1 MSKFI
6 FLVKKSIYIG
16 MLFISASL
24 FSQDKVAVLTDSL
37 LQSKDPQKNV
47 ELSLKIADQ
56 LKFKNFERA
65 KYYINLSKDNTQKI
79 DTDEAWINFYKKS
92 GKIYFDVDALDLFGE
107 SLLKQYEYYKNTTH
121 ERRYKLENQL
131 AILYARLNDKDL
143 ALYYFNKLWE
153 HYKKQKNYPMMAQT
167 KTNIGNLHLNYD
179 FPKKALSYFEEALV
193 YLEKSQDKSLE
204 QELLT
209 NIGRTYTKLSQN
221 EKALDFLTKAK
232 SKTNDTTDKE
242 TQSWISQNIADVYI
256 QMKNADQAILYA
268 RHAEKLDNTQNTFSQ
283 RDLLETLYK
292 AYLLKKNY
300 KTASEYFVK
309 YDNARKNLNIESKAV
324 NVEKIK
330 IDYNNKIKNQEL
342 EIANNKKRSSLIIA
356 ICSLV
361 ILLLI
366 FFIIIIKYKNKLLKA
381 KLDNQLKEY
390 KETQLKQELEIR
402 NKELT
407 IKTIKETEQKELYQ
421 FLMNDLKK
429 IQSDAVKTDVKN
441 TLNHVIK
448 TMTQNDAYNNWE
460 EFELRFSN
468 VYESFYK
475 KLDALHPN
483 LSALDKR
490 ICALI
495 KLNLSTKEIANITK
509 SSIRSIENIRTRLRK
524 KIGLTNSKTDLN
536 KYLLEL

>member
-1 MSKFI
+1 M
-6 FLVKKSIYIG
+6 
-16 MLFISASL
+16 
-24 FSQDKVAVLTDSL
+24 
-37 LQSKDPQKNV
+37 
-47 ELSLKIADQ
+47 
-56 LKFKNFERA
+56 
-65 KYYINLSKDNTQKI
+65 
-79 DTDEAWINFYKKS
+79 
-92 GKIYFDVDALDLFGE
+92 
-107 SLLKQYEYYKNTTH
+107 
-121 ERRYKLENQL
+121 
-131 AILYARLNDKDL
+131 
-143 ALYYFNKLWE
+143 
-153 HYKKQKNYPMMAQT
+153 
-167 KTNIGNLHLNYD
+167 
-179 FPKKALSYFEEALV
+179 
-193 YLEKSQDKSLE
+193 
-204 QELLT
+204 
-209 NIGRTYTKLSQN
+209 
-221 EKALDFLTKAK
+221 
-232 SKTNDTTDKE
+232 
-242 TQSWISQNIADVYI
+242 
-256 QMKNADQAILYA
+256 
-268 RHAEKLDNTQNTFSQ
+268 
-283 RDLLETLYK
+283 
-292 AYLLKKNY
+292 
-300 KTASEYFVK
+300 
-309 YDNARKNLNIESKAV
+309 
-324 NVEKIK
+324 
-330 IDYNNKIKNQEL
+330 
-342 EIANNKKRSSLIIA
+342 
-356 ICSLV
+356 
-361 ILLLI
+361 
-366 FFIIIIKYKNKLLKA
+366 LKA

-390 KETQLKQELEIR
+390 KEAELKQELEIR

>member
-1 MSKFI
+1 
-6 FLVKKSIYIG
+6 
-16 MLFISASL
+16 
-24 FSQDKVAVLTDSL
+24 
-37 LQSKDPQKNV
+37 
-47 ELSLKIADQ
+47 
-56 LKFKNFERA
+56 
-65 KYYINLSKDNTQKI
+65 
-79 DTDEAWINFYKKS
+79 
-92 GKIYFDVDALDLFGE
+92 
-107 SLLKQYEYYKNTTH
+107 
-121 ERRYKLENQL
+121 
-131 AILYARLNDKDL
+131 
-143 ALYYFNKLWE
+143 
-153 HYKKQKNYPMMAQT
+153 MAQT

-179 FPKKALSYFEEALV
+179 FPKKALSYFEEAMV

-292 AYLLKKNY
+292 AYLLKKDY

-366 FFIIIIKYKNKLLKA
+366 FFIIIIKYKNKLLQA

-429 IQSDAVKTDVKN
+429 NTIRRCKN
-441 TLNHVIK
+441 
-448 TMTQNDAYNNWE
+448 
-460 EFELRFSN
+460 R
-468 VYESFYK
+468 
-475 KLDALHPN
+475 
-483 LSALDKR
+483 R
-490 ICALI
+490 
-495 KLNLSTKEIANITK
+495 TKHFK
-509 SSIRSIENIRTRLRK
+509 PCH
-524 KIGLTNSKTDLN
+524 
-536 KYLLEL
+536 